1 MVRAIIKTGFAP
13 EPAKAFP
20 MRPSRN
26 FLATVLCTS
35 LACFVSTSLFT
46 GCDGRAEASQGI
58 GDGSQPLVPVVN
70 PGNQAF
76 YKADGSFNA
85 EAVKKAYFD
94 MMSAYHYPIPAFL
107 KGDQFWASD
116 FVGGNFAT
124 LGMGGIL
131 WKNENDTYGNNDGYT
146 GSFSGKP
153 YGYLGHE
160 IYLLPG
166 QMLPEHRHVGGSEGH
181 GPKMESWHIRY
192 GSVDFFGQY
201 KGAGNETL
209 IADMP
214 ADQKPYGAGEAW
226 FKSKY
231 VAKRS
236 AGDVYTL
243 ENPESWHFQRAGK
256 NGAIVSEYATFH
268 NHVEFSKPGMVFS
281 NTKAK

>member
-1 MVRAIIKTGFAP
+1 
-13 EPAKAFP
+13 
-20 MRPSRN
+20 MRQRSN
-26 FLATVLCTS
+26 FLVAGLCAGLVGILGT
-35 LACFVSTSLFT
+35 LAFT
-46 GCDGRAEASQGI
+46 GCDGRSGGCSSI
-58 GDGSQPLVPVVN
+58 GDGSQPIAPVVN

-85 EAVKKAYFD
+85 EAAKQAYFT
-94 MMSAYHYPIPAFL
+94 MMEAYCCPIPAIL
-107 KGDQFWASD
+107 KGDQFWVSD
-116 FVGGNFAT
+116 FVDRNFAT
-124 LGMGGIL
+124 LGMGGIF
-131 WKNENDTYGNNDGYT
+131 WKNENDIYGKNDGYN
-146 GSFSGKP
+146 GAFNGKP

-166 QMLPEHRHVGGSEGH
+166 QMLPEHRHIGGNEGH

-192 GSVDFFGQY
+192 GTVEFFGEH

-214 ADQKPYGAGEAW
+214 VDQRPYGFGQPW

-236 AGDVYTL
+236 AGDIYTL
-243 ENPESWHFQRAGK
+243 ENPESWHFQRAGR

-268 NHVEFSKPGMVFS
+268 NHVEFSKPGMVFGNS
-281 NTKAK
+281 QAK